1 MYEFTDEDREEWAD
15 VLAQASANG
24 EPFAALSISVG
35 DGVFVTLQKS
45 LTGSPL
51 PAGPGE

>member
-1 MYEFTDEDREEWAD
+1 MYEFTEDDRAEWAD
-15 VLAQASANG
+15 VLAQARANG
-24 EPFAALSISVG
+24 EPFAALSISLG

-45 LTGSPL
+45 LSGDPL